1 MMLIEKLKIM
11 HSSELKDLRGVE
23 DGVKNISQIL
33 LSANFGPMIID
44 LESLRTILK

>member
-23 DGVKNISQIL
+23 EGVKNISQIL

-44 LESLRTILK
+44 

>member
-1 MMLIEKLKIM
+1 M

-23 DGVKNISQIL
+23 EGVKNISQIL

-44 LESLRTILK
+44 LESLRTMLK